1 MNAMAAVLS
10 PLGSPPPAAPAA
22 RGNDEA
28 GGGFAR
34 CLEAA
39 RDNESADSAEPS
51 DAAQRPASPAPR
63 GREATAA
70 CNGRYAAR
78 KADPRAATPSPTA
91 SAADADT
98 ASHADAAT
106 SPALREDAAAPDLAA
121 LLPGWTAP
129 AVAVASAVA
138 DAPAAD
144 GADALPG
151 AAAAKGVAPAAA
163 SRTATPLAAPAAGE
177 AAAGNHN
184 MHTKAAASAAPEAS
198 TNEQRDT
205 LPIAASATPTAP
217 MPVAFAAALSAPR
230 PAEPALP
237 TAAVPAPID
246 TPAFAPALATQVRWW
261 AHDGMQQAQLLLN
274 PAEMGPVAVKIVLD
288 GREARIDFSADL
300 AATRSAIEAALPVL
314 AAALDDGGLKLCGGG
329 VHDGSAQRQ
338 SDWHE
343 RSVTHRTAGTSGDRA
358 GDALSAAS
366 APGAAAAR
374 GLVDLVA

>member
-70 CNGRYAAR
+70 RNGRDAAR
-78 KADPRAATPSPTA
+78 KAEPRAATPSPTA

-121 LLPGWTAP
+121 LLPGWTP
-129 AVAVASAVA
+129 TAVAVASAVA

-163 SRTATPLAAPAAGE
+163 SRTATPLAVPAAGE
-177 AAAGNHN
+177 AAAGNRN
-184 MHTKAAASAAPEAS
+184 MHTTAAVESAAPETTA
-198 TNEQRDT
+198 NEQRDT

-217 MPVAFAAALSAPR
+217 LPVAFAAALSAPR

-261 AHDGMQQAQLLLN
+261 AHDGVQQAQLLLN

-314 AAALDDGGLKLCGGG
+314 ELPSTTAA
-329 VHDGSAQRQ
+329 
-338 SDWHE
+338 
-343 RSVTHRTAGTSGDRA
+343 
-358 GDALSAAS
+358 
-366 APGAAAAR
+366 
-374 GLVDLVA
+374 